1 MQPKSK
7 VVEEKHHYLL
17 LGPFYFRV
25 IVIKI
30 HKIIHNHS
38 FLINSYLV
46 FSVILCQLFK
56 EQNNYITF
64 FCAPPFL
71 SEPLSYLSR
80 PCGSSKSFSLLPCL
94 FPFWPN
100 IRSCAI
106 CLLRLWTSHESH
118 RRQHTWKQECYLEA
132 HSTANF
138 AHYFLSLI
146 TLRFPWM

>member
-1 MQPKSK
+1 MFLALKSIK
-7 VVEEKHHYLL
+7 CSPSQKSWRKNITFTPW
-17 LGPFYFRV
+17 PFLYFRV

-38 FLINSYLV
+38 FPINSSLL

-80 PCGSSKSFSLLPCL
+80 PCGSSKHFSLLPCL
-94 FPFWPN
+94 LPFWP
-100 IRSCAI
+100 I
-106 CLLRLWTSHESH
+106 TSDPAPSAFPGYEHLINPIEGNTLENRNVTWSPQH
-118 RRQHTWKQECYLEA
+118 R
-132 HSTANF
+132 
-138 AHYFLSLI
+138 
-146 TLRFPWM
+146 